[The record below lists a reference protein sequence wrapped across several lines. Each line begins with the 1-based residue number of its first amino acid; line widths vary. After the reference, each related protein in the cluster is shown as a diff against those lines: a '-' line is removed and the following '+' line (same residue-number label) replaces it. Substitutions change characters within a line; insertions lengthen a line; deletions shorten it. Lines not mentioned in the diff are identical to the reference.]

1 MPTRMPASL
10 GTQVLAQS
18 VPYRDARRTDRSQRR
33 APRRLFSL
41 LFVERLVEWDQA
53 LLQAED
59 GGLGAVGEVQ
69 LGQDAGDVG
78 LDGLLADRQGPS
90 DLAVGAAVG
99 QGGQDLPLAR
109 GQVVQWP
116 ATDRGLADLADQPGG
131 DPGLQHALATGG
143 GPHRGD
149 DLVDAGGLGQ
159 VGERAGADRGQKV
172 LVVLRGGEHE
182 HLGGGPV
189 LLDPR
194 EHADAVQSR
203 HEQVQQHHGRLQGA
217 HRLDRA
223 GAVGAFAD
231 HLDAVLLLE
240 QEAQALADHLVV
252 VDDQH
257 PDHGRPAGSSIRTL
271 VPWPGSESSWNV
283 PPSSATRS
291 RISCRPRP
299 WRRSARATSKPPPSS
314 LTVTATW
321 PSWWRTRIR
330 MRVGWACLTALAS
343 ATGRNS
349 SSSASISF
357 IVPVAVCSIVWIWG
371 ARGESAGSALRRPPA
386 SRRSEKRSWE
396 MASCSS
402 RAMRARSLAS
412 ASWRSVAMAASSR
425 WAMRLRLPSSWATSS
440 PPATARR
447 CR

>member
-90 DLAVGAAVG
+90 
-99 QGGQDLPLAR
+99 
-109 GQVVQWP
+109 
-116 ATDRGLADLADQPGG
+116 GLADLADQPGG

-257 PDHGRPAGSSIRTL
+257 PDHGRPAGSRIRTL

-343 ATGRNS
+343 ASWTTRSTACSAAGVSWTS
-349 SSSASISF
+349 SRSAST
-357 IVPVAVCSIVWIWG
+357 VTP
-371 ARGESAGSALRRPPA
+371 
-386 SRRSEKRSWE
+386 SR
-396 MASCSS
+396 S
-402 RAMRARSLAS
+402 R
-412 ASWRSVAMAASSR
+412 
-425 WAMRLRLPSSWATSS
+425 
-440 PPATARR
+440 
-447 CR
+447 